1 MSVTD
6 MSVIS
11 ETPSAQKAP
20 RESLPRRRR
29 GATREQLLSSGRA
42 LFATRGVHGVTTHD
56 IAREAGVAAGTF
68 YLHFPDKQAMFR
80 ELALE
85 AVATLGERLS
95 QSTQA
100 APDIPTRV
108 RNHAE
113 ALIGFAEEHQD
124 FVRILFSPDADAA
137 AVESVVLDTLAVAI
151 AERRRKRIAAG
162 ETPAAL
168 DPAVLSQALV
178 GMMARVVA
186 WWAEDP
192 RRATREQVIETLT
205 RIQLSG
211 TDPG

>member
-1 MSVTD
+1 MNVSQPP
-6 MSVIS
+6 
-11 ETPSAQKAP
+11 PSKAT
-20 RESLPRRRR
+20 REPLPRRRR
-29 GATREQLLSSGRA
+29 GHTRAQLLASGRA
-42 LFATRGVHGVTTHD
+42 LFATRGVNRVTTHD
-56 IAREAGVAAGTF
+56 IAHEAGVAAGTF

-85 AVATLGERLS
+85 AVAALRERLAE
-95 QSTQA
+95 STRTA
-100 APDIPTRV
+100 RDVPAGV
-108 RNHAE
+108 RSHAE
-113 ALIGFAEEHQD
+113 ALIGFAEENRD

-137 AVESVVLDTLAVAI
+137 AIESVVLDTLAGAI

-192 RRATREQVIETLT
+192 SRASREQVVETLT